1 MWLYSFT
8 NHYMIL
14 STNKLESVS
23 NTTAW
28 LLVLCSTFFII
39 IIVLESHS
47 NYLSHSNSNYFH
59 EDVALFKSSII
70 SIKYVFISWKY
81 SSTKGALNYVLPSLL
96 NWDFGIFFPPLCIL
110 FMFVFKSNKFLFNA
124 ILLSFYRFWKINN
137 QPIIASIFSLM
148 LSSSTKQPNLR
159 ELLTVLRK
167 CKDSRCEYCYS
178 LLLLKVCTFKNVNI
192 TFTLKTQ
199 MSCNSFNVSYVFA

>member
-1 MWLYSFT
+1 MTQYGSFSLSHLTLKLPTNLKLNPLLSIFLSMWLYSFT

-39 IIVLESHS
+39 IIVLESQS

-59 EDVALFKSSII
+59 EDVAVFKSSII

-96 NWDFGIFFPPLCIL
+96 NWDFGIFFSTSMYI
-110 FMFVFKSNKFLFNA
+110 V
-124 ILLSFYRFWKINN
+124 YVRFQK
-137 QPIIASIFSLM
+137 
-148 LSSSTKQPNLR
+148 
-159 ELLTVLRK
+159 
-167 CKDSRCEYCYS
+167 
-178 LLLLKVCTFKNVNI
+178 
-192 TFTLKTQ
+192 
-199 MSCNSFNVSYVFA
+199 